1 MLSVDAAQTIVQLA
15 DEPAP
20 QAALM
25 VVLVAHRTVHLRGQ
39 TDLFATACAIFANH
53 LFALAPAIPIGGL
66 DEIDPSLAG
75 NIAHRREIKYD
86 QRSLLSRPDT
96 PMCRRRGLSRRDP
109 RGRLSLC
116 PIATLDPRGPLLPW
130 NMLLHN
136 HIPPSY
142 NHKVE
147 HRSNIIIRN
156 TAPFVNLS

>member
-1 MLSVDAAQTIVQLA
+1 
-15 DEPAP
+15 
-20 QAALM
+20 
-25 VVLVAHRTVHLRGQ
+25 
-39 TDLFATACAIFANH
+39 
-53 LFALAPAIPIGGL
+53 
-66 DEIDPSLAG
+66 
-75 NIAHRREIKYD
+75 
-86 QRSLLSRPDT
+86 LLSRPDT